1 MATDYWPAKE
11 GYIFEGCMVLPC
23 YASAG
28 SITEMACVKLV
39 ATNAGYIS
47 VDHAAAAGD
56 SIGVAL
62 RAANTYDIIPVAF
75 NGVVKMIAGCTI
87 ALGDAVASG
96 GNESAIVYDCDTF
109 DGAAA
114 ASQHLGTALQA
125 GGTTGD
131 EILVLLGGQR

>member
-1 MATDYWPAKE
+1 MATDYWPDKE
-11 GYIFEGCMVLPC
+11 GYIFEGCTVLPC

-28 SITEMACVKLV
+28 TIAEMACVKLV

-47 VDHAAAAGD
+47 VDHSAAGAD

-62 RAANTYDIIPVAF
+62 RAAAQYDIIPVAF

-87 ALGDAVASG
+87 ALGDAVIGSG
-96 GNESAIVYDCDTF
+96 TDSSIVYDCDTF
-109 DGAAA
+109 DGACA
-114 ASQHLGTALQA
+114 ASEHLGTALQA